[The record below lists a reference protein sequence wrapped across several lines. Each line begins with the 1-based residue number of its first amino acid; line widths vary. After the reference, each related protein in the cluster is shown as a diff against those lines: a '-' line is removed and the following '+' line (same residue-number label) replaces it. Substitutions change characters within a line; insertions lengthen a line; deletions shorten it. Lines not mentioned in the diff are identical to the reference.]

1 MVENRPVD
9 PKEYQPGLKKI
20 RKRRLCLWL
29 IILAYLPAMMWA
41 LDSPNYKSRA
51 TIVFVTWI
59 IALIIAVAF
68 ACIARCPRCG
78 ECFHTHGPTF
88 LPFRRCLHCAL
99 HVNADKRAAEVEAP
113 EARFKK
119 KK

>member
-1 MVENRPVD
+1 MEENNLTDPV
-9 PKEYQPGLKKI
+9 EYQAGLKKI
-20 RKRRLCLWL
+20 RVRRWFLWAV
-29 IILAYLPAMMWA
+29 ILAYLPAMKVA
-41 LDSPNYKSRA
+41 LDSPDYKTWV

-59 IALIIAVAF
+59 VVLIIAVVF

-99 HVNADKRAAEVEAP
+99 HVNADKRAAEAEPPKAKY
-113 EARFKK
+113 AKK
-119 KK
+119 